1 MIRKRKKIEY
11 EPVEMRYVSL
21 EDSTSL
27 MAASVVTIKK
37 TNDGVKVEPFEPVQS
52 SIDEKYYFDV
62 EFE

>member
-37 TNDGVKVEPFEPVQS
+37 TDGVKVEPFESVK
-52 SIDEKYYFDV
+52 SIDGKDYFDV

>member
-11 EPVEMRYVSL
+11 EPVEMHYVSL
-21 EDSTSL
+21 EGSTSL

-37 TNDGVKVEPFEPVQS
+37 TTDGVKVEPSEPVQS
-52 SIDEKYYFDV
+52 IDGKDYFDV

>member
-11 EPVEMRYVSL
+11 EPVEMHYVSL
-21 EDSTSL
+21 EGSTSL

-37 TNDGVKVEPFEPVQS
+37 TTDGVKVEPFESVK
-52 SIDEKYYFDV
+52 SIDGKDYFDV

>member
-11 EPVEMRYVSL
+11 EPVEMHYVSL
-21 EDSTSL
+21 EGSTSL

-37 TNDGVKVEPFEPVQS
+37 ADGVKVEPFESVK
-52 SIDEKYYFDV
+52 SIDGKDYFDV

>member
-11 EPVEMRYVSL
+11 EPVEMHYVSL
-21 EDSTSL
+21 EGSTSL

-37 TNDGVKVEPFEPVQS
+37 TTDGVKVEPFEPVQS